1 MRVSLIGILLL
12 LVHALSTTLF
22 QALRI
27 GDIGPNFMIMIIVSF
42 ALLRGSKEGSIIG
55 IIAGLLNDI
64 SFSTYLG
71 PSIVIYAI
79 IGYMCGK
86 FNKNF
91 YRENFIIPFI
101 CTLFSSLFYS
111 TMFMIGFVL
120 RGKINF
126 IFFFKSIII
135 PELIYTITLSLVVYQ
150 LAYLINERIEHHERK
165 TRNIFQ

>member
-1 MRVSLIGILLL
+1 MRISIIGILLL
-12 LVHALSTTLF
+12 LVHALSATLF
-22 QALRI
+22 QVLRI
-27 GDIGPNFMIMIIVSF
+27 GDIAPNFLIMLIVSF

-55 IIAGLLNDI
+55 IAAGFLNDI
-64 SFSTYLG
+64 SFGTFLG
-71 PSIVIYAI
+71 PTAAIYGI
-79 IGYMCGK
+79 IGYICGR

-111 TMFMIGFVL
+111 VFVMLGFIL

-126 IFFFKSIII
+126 IFFFKAIII

-150 LAYLINERIEHHERK
+150 FAYVINEKIEYHERK
-165 TRNIFQ
+165 TRNIF